1 MNHSD
6 IHNMKQQKFERPE
19 WEEWLQVAE
28 SSLKGRTVD
37 SLKTPTAEG
46 ISLKP
51 LYTASPNPSHTVRPS
66 HRKWISAQPTIGETG
81 SEWISSMKESL
92 EKGNEAIY
100 LDGGTPNKWDDVSLK
115 ALAELML
122 DYPFAFLHINSEDR
136 LLDVFKLISLDEREK
151 VTGLLLSDTVQ
162 LPLGYKN
169 VRTVGIDLESI
180 HMRGADSVTELAL
193 ALSQAA
199 EHAMTM
205 ESFDQFC
212 DKVFFRFP
220 ADTHFFMEISKFRAF
235 RTLWQLFCSAY
246 DMNDNTAVPL
256 MAVTSLRSYS
266 KIDPYVNL
274 LRAGNSSFSAV
285 LGGADWLTVYPY
297 NELTGNTQQSLRYAR
312 NVQLIIREETHADKV
327 ADPGGGSY
335 FIEQLTKELVH
346 KAWHLF
352 LEIEEMGGSKA
363 FLHSG
368 KLDQLAEER
377 KENVASGVSSLIGTS
392 VYADPAN
399 HELVENSSRNETA
412 RPAYPFEELR
422 KKTLKQPIDIRLVVF
437 GSLKS
442 YKPRADFAA
451 GFLATAGLTAKHS
464 PSFTDAYEAIE
475 WLEAE
480 KPDYAIL
487 CAAPGQIEQ
496 VAPEISSKKP
506 PGVVLDVAGRVSD
519 ELTND
524 WLANG
529 LDGFVFKGQNRIEKL
544 SQVLSQCKGGEKIE
558 EA

>member
-6 IHNMKQQKFERPE
+6 IHNMMQQKFELPA

-46 ISLKP
+46 ITLNP
-51 LYTASPNPSHTVRPS
+51 LYTALPNQPHTVRPV
-66 HRKWISAQPTIGETG
+66 HRKWISAQPTIGDTG
-81 SEWISSMKESL
+81 SEWIVSMKESL

-100 LDGGTPNKWDDVSLK
+100 LDGRTPTNWDDVSLK
-115 ALAELML
+115 VLAEMML
-122 DYPFAFLHINSEDR
+122 NHPIAFLHINSEDR
-136 LLDVFKLISLDEREK
+136 ILDVFKLIPPDEREK
-151 VTGLLLSDTVQ
+151 VNGLLLSDKVQ

-169 VRTVGIDLESI
+169 VRTIGIDLESI

-193 ALSQAA
+193 ALSQASELA
-199 EHAMTM
+199 LKM

-212 DKVFFRFP
+212 DEVFFRFP

-246 DMNDNTAVPL
+246 DVNIVKPVPL
-256 MAVTSLRSYS
+256 MGVTSLRSYS

-335 FIEQLTKELVH
+335 FIEQLTEELVH
-346 KAWHLF
+346 KAWQRF
-352 LEIEEMGGSKA
+352 LEIEDMGGTQA

-377 KENVASGVSSLIGTS
+377 KKNVARGVSSLIGTS

-399 HELVENSSRNETA
+399 HELVENSSRIETA

-422 KKTLKQPIDIRLVVF
+422 SRALKQPIDIRLVVF

-464 PSFTDAYEAIE
+464 PSFKDAYEAIE

-496 VAPEISSKKP
+496 IAPEISSKKP
-506 PGVVLDVAGRVSD
+506 AGVILDVAGRVSD
-519 ELTND
+519 ELTNE
-524 WLANG
+524 WLASG
-529 LDGFVFKGQNRIEKL
+529 LDGFVFNGQNRIEKL
-544 SQVLSQCKGGEKIE
+544 SLILSQCKGGEKVE